1 MAEWTKMP
9 LLEIQNFIVSSL
21 YGRGNSTSMSITDSS
36 LYTPVNGYP
45 NGPFG
50 ASCRTALRL
59 QRSLLIVALITI
71 ALTASAIAADKIAVS
86 VDVSKAGPKIDRNI
100 FGQFAEHLGHGIY
113 EGVWVGPDSS
123 IPNTRGIRNDV
134 VAALKAIKVPNV
146 RWPGG
151 CFADEYHW
159 RNGIGPADKRT
170 VTLNPN
176 WGGVIEPNS
185 FGTHEFMDF
194 VDQIGAEAYV
204 SVNVGSGTPR
214 EASEWL
220 EYMTTAQPTT
230 LQKERAA
237 NGHPA
242 PYKVPYLGIGN
253 ESWDCGGNMSPDY
266 YLSQLKIYSHFVRNY
281 NPAQQSKDQM
291 LKIAVGPGGEE
302 PRFVEWTDT
311 IMKAWQHHQWSW
323 DMNGLSMH
331 SYTVG
336 SFPPVYKSVGFGE
349 ADYSK
354 ILQLTL
360 QMDGLIGKYSAIM
373 DKYDPD
379 KKITLVVDEW
389 GAWYAPM
396 PGSNPG
402 FLVQQ
407 NSVRDAILASLNLNI
422 FARHAERV
430 RMANIAQ
437 MINVLQAMIM
447 TDKEKMVLTPTYH
460 VFKMYVPFQDAT
472 SVPVTFDAGTY
483 KNGDITLPRVDAIA
497 AKDTKGKLWLAI
509 TNLDPNQP
517 VEIDASVSGINA
529 KSASGET
536 LTAPQVDSVNT
547 FDAPNTVAPK
557 AISAKAEG
565 GKLVLTLPP
574 KSVTVVS
581 VDQ

>member
-1 MAEWTKMP
+1 MP

-21 YGRGNSTSMSITDSS
+21 YGRGNSTSMSTTDSS

-45 NGPFG
+45 DEPFR

-59 QRSLLIVALITI
+59 QRLLLIFALITI
-71 ALTASAIAADKIAVS
+71 ALSASAIAADKIAVS
-86 VDVSKAGPKIDRNI
+86 VDASKAGPKIDRNI

-242 PYKVPYLGIGN
+242 PYKVPYLGVGN

-281 NPAQQSKDQM
+281 NPAQQTKDQM
-291 LKIAVGPGGEE
+291 LKIAVGPGGDE
-302 PRFVEWTDT
+302 PRYVEWTDT

-360 QMDGLIGKYSAIM
+360 QMDGLVGKYSAIM

-389 GAWYAPM
+389 GAWYAPL

-407 NSVRDAILASLNLNI
+407 NSIRDAILASLNLNI

-472 SVPVTFDAGTY
+472 SVPVSFDAGTY